1 MDLVFNSC
9 LVLYYTIVSETPSAE
24 RHIARLNSWI
34 MREDEDCG
42 SIYPRNPITP
52 EETGVRYWMAFPKTD
67 PCLMEPI
74 HGP

>member
-52 EETGVRYWMAFPKTD
+52 EETPFGTGRPFPKQ
-67 PCLMEPI
+67 PLA
-74 HGP
+74 